1 MNYAERIR
9 AVHRELGIPPDYATS
24 RGLALQI
31 EATFLVAAG
40 TTPEGRELRLTPETW
55 AAWQQLGAA
64 AVGDGVP
71 LQLLSGFRGVDRQ
84 AEIIRRKLGAGQ
96 RIEDILRV
104 NAAPG
109 YSEHHTGRA
118 VDIGTPDAPP
128 LEESFAGTAAFR
140 WLDAHASRFGFQL
153 SYPRDNA
160 HGIAFEPWHW
170 CWQEAAGREELLA
183 TKRHKNRA

>member
-1 MNYAERIR
+1 
-9 AVHRELGIPPDYATS
+9 VHRELGIPPDYAAT
-24 RGLALQI
+24 RGLALQV
-31 EATFLVAAG
+31 EATLLVAAG
-40 TTPEGRELRLTPETW
+40 YTLGGRALQLTPEAW
-55 AAWQQLGAA
+55 EAWQQLCAA
-64 AVGDGVP
+64 AASEGVP
-71 LQLLSGFRGVDRQ
+71 LLLLSGFRGVDHQ
-84 AEIIRRKLGAGQ
+84 TEIIRRKLAAGQ
-96 RIEDILRV
+96 RIDDILRV

-140 WLDAHASRFGFQL
+140 WLEAHADQFGFLL

-170 CWQEAAGREELLA
+170 CCE
-183 TKRHKNRA
+183 T

>member
-9 AVHRELGIPPDYATS
+9 AVHRELGIPPDYATT
-24 RGLALQI
+24 RGLAVQV
-31 EATFLVAAG
+31 EATLLVAAG
-40 TTPEGRELRLTPETW
+40 TTPDGRELRLTPETW
-55 AAWQQLGAA
+55 AAWQQLCAA
-64 AVGDGVP
+64 AAGEGVS
-71 LQLLSGFRGVDRQ
+71 LLLLSGFRGVDRQ
-84 AEIIRRKLGAGQ
+84 TEIIRRKLGAGQ
-96 RIEDILRV
+96 WIDDILRV

-140 WLDAHASRFGFQL
+140 WLEAYAYRFGFLL

-170 CWQEAAGREELLA
+170 CWQNGVGP
-183 TKRHKNRA
+183 

>member
-1 MNYAERIR
+1 MSYAERIR
-9 AVHRELGIPPDYATS
+9 ALHRELGIPPDYATA

-31 EATFLVAAG
+31 EATLLVAAG
-40 TTPEGRELRLTPETW
+40 ETSDGRALQLTPETC
-55 AAWQQLGAA
+55 AAWQQLRAVAA
-64 AVGDGVP
+64 GEGVQ

-84 AEIIRRKLGAGQ
+84 TEIIRRKLSAGR
-96 RIEDILRV
+96 RIDDILRV

-118 VDIGTPDAPP
+118 VDVGTPDSPP

-140 WLDAHASRFGFQL
+140 WLETHASRFGFRL

-160 HGIAFEPWHW
+160 QGIAFEPWHW
-170 CWQEAAGREELLA
+170 CWQYG
-183 TKRHKNRA
+183 TGT

>member
-1 MNYAERIR
+1 MTYAERIR
-9 AVHRELGIPPDYATS
+9 AVHRELGIPPDYATT

-31 EATFLVAAG
+31 EATLLVAAG
-40 TTPEGRELRLTPETW
+40 TTPDGRELRLTPETW
-55 AAWQQLGAA
+55 AAWQQLCAA
-64 AVGDGVP
+64 AAGDGVP
-71 LQLLSGFRGVDRQ
+71 LLLLSGFRGVDRQ
-84 AEIIRRKLGAGQ
+84 TEIIRRKLGAGQ

-140 WLDAHASRFGFQL
+140 WLEAHAHRFGFLL

-160 HGIAFEPWHW
+160 QGIAFETWHW
-170 CWQEAAGREELLA
+170 CWQDTVGR
-183 TKRHKNRA
+183 